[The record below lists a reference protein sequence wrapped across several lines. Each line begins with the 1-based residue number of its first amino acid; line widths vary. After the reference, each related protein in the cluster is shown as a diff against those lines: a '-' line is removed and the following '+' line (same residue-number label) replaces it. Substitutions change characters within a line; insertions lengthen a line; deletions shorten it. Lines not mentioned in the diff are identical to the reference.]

1 MAKPGTLFCWKVSSR
16 IIIHYNTVWSAACA
30 FALLILGIVIFFN
43 ILNIYSSIYFNMCNY
58 KDVAPAC

>member
-16 IIIHYNTVWSAACA
+16 IITHYNTVWSATCA

-43 ILNIYSSIYFNMCNY
+43 SLSIYSSIYFNMCNY
-58 KDVAPAC
+58 KDVAPTC